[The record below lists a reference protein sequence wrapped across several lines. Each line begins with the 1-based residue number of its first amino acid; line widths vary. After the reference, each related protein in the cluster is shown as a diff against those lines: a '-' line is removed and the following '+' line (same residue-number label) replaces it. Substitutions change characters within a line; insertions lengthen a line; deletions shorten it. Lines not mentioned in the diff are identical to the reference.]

1 MSCRGYS
8 ESRRSKGCGQGCQGG
23 FTNMQIAQ
31 EIFSNNVYIFIRH
44 LFSSL

>member
-1 MSCRGYS
+1 MRVDRGC
-8 ESRRSKGCGQGCQGG
+8 EGG
-23 FTNMQIAQ
+23 FTIMQIVQ